1 MKKIHILLAVAASLA
16 ATGCND
22 FLDRAPYDEVSSKS
36 VFSTPSLAESVVVG
50 AYSNL
55 RADYNSTT
63 AVNYDAFSSV
73 MDPGDIAL
81 SQRYTYLAGTIQ
93 SNNDFFA
100 DRWKRLYE
108 GINRAND
115 VINNMGSVPE
125 MSDELKAQRIAECKF
140 IRAYEYYLLNCC
152 WRGVPIYLQNLAD
165 AEYTKPRSTEE
176 EVWQQCIDDL
186 TDAIDCESLP
196 DKYAA
201 NSADWGRVTKGAA
214 YVLRAK
220 VYMWLKRWHDA
231 EMDLRK
237 VGELGYKLYNGNYA
251 DLFTEANEHCDEM
264 IFSITMT
271 ELAGMG
277 NVFSST
283 YGTRATTGYGH
294 SQFYLNHGFIDSFE
308 YTDGK
313 PFSWDDVIE
322 GYSAMSP
329 KKRSVFFLRDN
340 MTSEE
345 YANMQAYGADMSQYL
360 ETGNEARI
368 AQAYV
373 GRDPRLAAIA
383 ITPSAKYVGGST
395 GADVTYTLRFPFR
408 TVSAPTFDIQTELP
422 TNCHYL
428 IRKFVTVGTKY
439 KNLTFNPVDVPV
451 FRYAGVL
458 LDLAECLNE
467 QDKTND
473 AIPFINQVRERAGV
487 APLNQPGNDYVKVTG
502 KDDMRRRIYREQK
515 WELATEGVLYFEELR
530 HGTWKDD
537 KFYAGNGVSEAWG
550 EARIP
555 YRWREGYDKWAVPR
569 AEIDKNSNLTQN
581 PQWF

>member
-22 FLDRAPYDEVSSKS
+22 FLDRTPYDQVSNKA
-36 VFSTPSLAESVVVG
+36 VFSTEALAESVVTG

-55 RADYNSTT
+55 RAEFNSTT
-63 AVNYDAFSSV
+63 DVNYDAMSSV

-81 SQRYTYLAGTIQ
+81 AQRYTYLSGNIQ
-93 SNNDFFA
+93 SNDAFFSN
-100 DRWKRLYE
+100 RWKRLYE

-115 VINNMGSVPE
+115 VINNIGSTPE
-125 MSDELKAQRIAECKF
+125 MSDELKACRIAECKF
-140 IRAYEYYLLNCC
+140 IRAYEYYLLNSC

-165 AEYTKPRSTEE
+165 AEYTKPRSTEA

-201 NSADWGRVTKGAA
+201 NSSDWGRITKGAA
-214 YVLRAK
+214 YALRAK
-220 VYMWLKRWHDA
+220 VYMWLKNWKDA
-231 EMDLRK
+231 EKDLRK
-237 VGELGYKLYNGNYA
+237 VGELGYKLYDGNYA
-251 DLFTEANEHCDEM
+251 DLFKLAQEHCDEM

-271 ELAGMG
+271 ELSGMG

-283 YGTRATTGYGH
+283 YGTRCTTGFGH
-294 SQFYLNHGFIDSFE
+294 SQFYLNPAFIDSFE
-308 YTDGK
+308 YIDGK
-313 PFSWDDVIE
+313 PFSWDEIIE
-322 GYSAMSP
+322 GYTSMEP
-329 KKRSVFFLRDN
+329 RKRSVFFLRDN

-345 YANMQAYGADMSQYL
+345 SANMQAYGADMSQYL

-368 AQAYV
+368 AQAYA

-383 ITPSAKYVGGST
+383 ITPSSTYVGGSS
-395 GADVTYTLRFPFR
+395 GSNVTYTMRFPLR
-408 TVSAPTFDIQTELP
+408 SMNAPTFDIQTELP
-422 TNCHYL
+422 SNYHYL
-428 IRKFVTVGTKY
+428 IRKFVTVGTEY
-439 KNLTFNPVDVPV
+439 TNLTFNPVDIPV
-451 FRYAGVL
+451 IRYAAVL

-487 APLNQPGNDYVKVTG
+487 APLNQPGNDYVKVNG
-502 KDDMRRRIYREQK
+502 KDDLRRRIQRERK

-530 HGTWKDD
+530 QGTWRAD
-537 KFYAGNGVSEAWG
+537 KFFDGNGINEIWG
-550 EARIP
+550 ESIIP
-555 YRWREGYDKWAVPR
+555 YRWRDGYDKWAVPR
-569 AEIDKNSNLTQN
+569 AEIDRNRNLTQN